1 MVSEKTMDRKIA
13 LIIFSY
19 YPRFHLLEIQK
30 KFSLHRII
38 ANNFFV
44 RIQGNS
50 SSKISGRKPNF
61 FKSILN
67 GSSARLTL
75 SKSAIVGVKVLTTT
89 PSESSHVVC
98 VFVHDIV
105 RFFGFTDSPVFPGPV
120 NRVSPIVLIVCYSAL
135 VFSWRQSVYSS
146 TPVFEQT
153 VIDQNLR
160 TTFNFL
166 QKIKKLLIFRVRYF
180 KPIWE
185 FNSSSMKILLQAK
198 SRVSRRH
205 LLNWSISC

>member
-1 MVSEKTMDRKIA
+1 MTKNILTISIWVNRMFKTSVGLFLAWK
-13 LIIFSY
+13 
-19 YPRFHLLEIQK
+19 
-30 KFSLHRII
+30 
-38 ANNFFV
+38 NFFAKK
-44 RIQGNS
+44 RLAS
-50 SSKISGRKPNF
+50 SCQ
-61 FKSILN
+61 
-67 GSSARLTL
+67 L
-75 SKSAIVGVKVLTTT
+75 SPVSVKVLTTT

-98 VFVHDIV
+98 VFVHDVI
-105 RFFGFTDSPVFPGPV
+105 RFFGFADSPVLSGPV

-180 KPIWE
+180 KPIWIQFQQHE
-185 FNSSSMKILLQAK
+185 NLLTSKK
-198 SRVSRRH
+198 SRESQALVKLVYQ
-205 LLNWSISC
+205 LLIPDFTGDQLLIQ